1 MADKGERREGWG
13 MDLLQGALVA
23 QQQTRQTRLR
33 GTQRGT
39 QEKEGQQAPKERRV
53 RSRHAARRGL
63 GRALIAVGTVLVRW
77 AEPAPSAPSPPH
89 LS

>member
-1 MADKGERREGWG
+1 MADRGERMEGWG

-23 QQQTRQTRLR
+23 QQQMRQTRL
-33 GTQRGT
+33 RGT

-63 GRALIAVGTVLVRW
+63 GRALIAVGTALVRW
-77 AEPAPSAPSPPH
+77 AEPAPSAPSPTH